1 MDELV
6 RNLPTLAKILDLG
19 AGGGSF
25 SYASTPA
32 QVVAIDLAF
41 PAQRQSCLGPVVA
54 AAERLPLKDQSMD
67 VVICNH
73 TLEHFTEL
81 GGALQEINRI
91 LKTRGHLWA
100 AVPNGFSFDDRLYRL
115 VFRGGGHVNQ
125 FSLQSFVE
133 TLESGTEL
141 RALYYKVL
149 HSGLVYLNPPLPEK
163 LPHYPRRAR
172 ALGSIP
178 PGMLHV
184 FLRYMNY
191 LVRFMDR
198 HCHSQLSHYG
208 WAVVLRREEAQKL
221 AKQTDTTNLKSR
233 EEDINV
239 CFSCGTGH
247 PESILVKILRT
258 YRFWKAYQC
267 PSCGTTNL
275 FTQSET

>member
-6 RNLPTLAKILDLG
+6 RNLPPSAKVLDLG

-32 QVVAIDLAF
+32 QVVAMDLAF
-41 PAQRQSCLGPVVA
+41 SSQRQSCLGSVIA
-54 AAERLPLKDQSMD
+54 AAERLPLEDHSID

-81 GGALQEINRI
+81 GGALQEINRV
-91 LKTRGHLWA
+91 LKTGGHLWA

-133 TLESGTEL
+133 RLESGTEL
-141 RALYYKVL
+141 RALHYKML
-149 HSGLVYLNPPLPEK
+149 HSGLVYLNPPTPEK

-172 ALGSIP
+172 VLGSIP
-178 PGMLHV
+178 PGMLHF
-184 FLRYMNY
+184 FLRYTNH
-191 LVRFMDR
+191 LVRFVDR

-208 WAVVLRREEAQKL
+208 WAVVLRRQEDRKV
-221 AKQTDTTNLKSR
+221 AKRTDTTHLNSI

-247 PESILVKILRT
+247 PESILVKILRP
-258 YRFWKAYQC
+258 YRFWKAYPC

-275 FTQSET
+275 FSQSKT